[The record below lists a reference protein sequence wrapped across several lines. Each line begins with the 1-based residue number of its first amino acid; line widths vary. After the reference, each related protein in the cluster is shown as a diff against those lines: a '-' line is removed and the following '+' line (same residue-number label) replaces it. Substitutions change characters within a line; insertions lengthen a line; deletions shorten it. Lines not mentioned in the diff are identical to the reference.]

1 MKVLIVGAGPAG
13 STAAYYLAKAGID
26 VTVLEKTSFP
36 REKVCGDG
44 LTPRAVREI
53 QKLGLPHPEADGW
66 RRNKGL
72 RLIAGGRTIEL
83 PWPEVSDFP
92 QYGLIRTRL
101 GFDEELARHAAVR
114 RRRRAGTAQRHRGAA
129 RRRRPRD
136 RRPRRAA
143 GRGRTQDGRD
153 ARLQRRRRARRG
165 RKLHPHRRV
174 AGHPE
179 ARRPARSASPCAP
192 TSPRP
197 RHDDDWM
204 EGWLELPGR
213 DGKLLP
219 GYGWV
224 FGVGDGTSNVG
235 LGILNSSK
243 EFGKLDY
250 KQVLR
255 EWTAGMPAEWGFTP
269 ENQVGEIRGA
279 ALPMGFNRTPHYSP
293 GLLLLGDAGGMVSPF
308 NGEGISYA
316 MESARFAAEFIIDAA
331 ARVRFGAAGQRPTP
345 TPTSR
350 GTRTTCGTSGAR
362 HFTLGRAFAA
372 ADRQARRHEARPA
385 DRHAHS
391 CADALRGADAGQPH
405 RSGGQGLRGQGHPAS
420 WNRWSRPRP
429 TRHVQRASRTPAPT
443 PRFPQQKL
451 GLTRDQLCR
460 PQLDARRTRPA
471 ELRTRPQHHRHRH
484 RPAAAGRLRGH
495 RGGRRT
501 GPRHHHQPGPGGE
514 EAPRSHRQLRSA
526 G

>member
-13 STAAYYLAKAGID
+13 STAAYYLAKAGLE
-26 VTVLEKTSFP
+26 VTVLEKTQFP

-53 QKLGLPHPEADGW
+53 QKLGLPHPENDGW

-101 GFDEELARHAAVR
+101 GFDEELARHAEAAGATILERHSVTDALRNDAGRVTGVRAAVLDGNGRKTGETRDFAADVVLAADGNSTRTAVSLGIQKRDDRPLGVAVR
-114 RRRRAGTAQRHRGAA
+114 TYF
-129 RRRRPRD
+129 
-136 RRPRRAA
+136 
-143 GRGRTQDGRD
+143 
-153 ARLQRRRRARRG
+153 
-165 RKLHPHRRV
+165 
-174 AGHPE
+174 
-179 ARRPARSASPCAP
+179 
-192 TSPRP
+192 TSPRT
-197 RHDDDWM
+197 DDDWM

-255 EWTAGMPAEWGFTP
+255 EWTAGMPADWGFTP

-316 MESARFAAEFIIDAA
+316 MESARFAAEFIIDASSRSA
-331 ARVRFGAAGQRPTP
+331 ALSGTYDADAHLSRYADYVRGQWG
-345 TPTSR
+345 S
-350 GTRTTCGTSGAR
+350 

-372 ADRQARRHEARPA
+372 LIGKPA
-385 DRHAHS
+385 VMKL
-391 CADALRGADAGQPH
+391 ALRTGMPIPVLMRFVVRLLANLTDPSAKGFED
-405 RSGGQGLRGQGHPAS
+405 RVIRVLESLVPATS
-420 WNRWSRPRP
+420 NTPSASN
-429 TRHVQRASRTPAPT
+429 QRY
-443 PRFPQQKL
+443 PQQKV
-451 GLTRDQLCR
+451 RVN
-460 PQLDARRTRPA
+460 P
-471 ELRTRPQHHRHRH
+471 
-484 RPAAAGRLRGH
+484 
-495 RGGRRT
+495 
-501 GPRHHHQPGPGGE
+501 
-514 EAPRSHRQLRSA
+514 
-526 G
+526 

>member
-13 STAAYYLAKAGID
+13 STAAYYLAQAGID
-26 VTVLEKTSFP
+26 VTVLEKTAFP

-53 QKLGLPHPEADGW
+53 QKLGLPHSEDAGW

-92 QYGLIRTRL
+92 TYGLIRTRL
-101 GFDEELARHAAVR
+101 GFDESLARHAESAGAVVLERHSVTSALQDDDGRVIGARAAILDESGRKTGETRDFLADVVLAADGNSTRTAVSLGMHKRDDRPLGVAVR
-114 RRRRAGTAQRHRGAA
+114 TYF
-129 RRRRPRD
+129 
-136 RRPRRAA
+136 
-143 GRGRTQDGRD
+143 
-153 ARLQRRRRARRG
+153 
-165 RKLHPHRRV
+165 
-174 AGHPE
+174 
-179 ARRPARSASPCAP
+179 
-192 TSPRP
+192 TSP

-204 EGWLELPGR
+204 EGWLELPGKS
-213 DGKLLP
+213 GKPLP

-293 GLLLLGDAGGMVSPF
+293 GMLLLGDAGGMVSPF

-316 MESARFAAEFIIDAA
+316 MESARFAAEFIVDAA
-331 ARVRFGAAGQRPTP
+331 ARSASAGWTTDDADAHLSRYADYVRDQWG
-345 TPTSR
+345 S
-350 GTRTTCGTSGAR
+350 
-362 HFTLGRAFAA
+362 HFTLGRAFAFLIGK
-372 ADRQARRHEARPA
+372 PA
-385 DRHAHS
+385 VMKL
-391 CADALRGADAGQPH
+391 ALRTGMPIPVLMRFVVRLLANLTDSSAKGFEERVIRVLEMLVPPTSNTSSGRSLTAAG
-405 RSGGQGLRGQGHPAS
+405 SDTAVS
-420 WNRWSRPRP
+420 
-429 TRHVQRASRTPAPT
+429 APT
-443 PRFPQQKL
+443 
-451 GLTRDQLCR
+451 
-460 PQLDARRTRPA
+460 
-471 ELRTRPQHHRHRH
+471 
-484 RPAAAGRLRGH
+484 
-495 RGGRRT
+495 
-501 GPRHHHQPGPGGE
+501 
-514 EAPRSHRQLRSA
+514 S
-526 G
+526 

>member
-13 STAAYYLAKAGID
+13 STAAYYLATGGHRRHGAGENQ
-26 VTVLEKTSFP
+26 LPP
-36 REKVCGDG
+36 RKG
-44 LTPRAVREI
+44 LRRRAHPPRR
-53 QKLGLPHPEADGW
+53 PRDPEARPAAPRSDGW

-72 RLIAGGRTIEL
+72 RLLAGGRSIEL

-101 GFDEELARHAAVR
+101 GFDEELARHAQAAGAVVLERHSVTEALRSDDGRVTGVRAALLDESGRKTGETRDFTADVVLAADGNSTRTAVSLGIRKRDDRPLGVAVR
-114 RRRRAGTAQRHRGAA
+114 TYF
-129 RRRRPRD
+129 
-136 RRPRRAA
+136 
-143 GRGRTQDGRD
+143 
-153 ARLQRRRRARRG
+153 
-165 RKLHPHRRV
+165 
-174 AGHPE
+174 
-179 ARRPARSASPCAP
+179 
-192 TSPRP
+192 TSP

-316 MESARFAAEFIIDAA
+316 MESARFAAEFIIDGA
-331 ARVRFGAAGQRPTP
+331 ARSASAGGPRPTP
-345 TPTSR
+345 TRTLR

-362 HFTLGRAFAA
+362 TSPWAA
-372 ADRQARRHEARPA
+372 R
-385 DRHAHS
+385 
-391 CADALRGADAGQPH
+391 L
-405 RSGGQGLRGQGHPAS
+405 
-420 WNRWSRPRP
+420 PR
-429 TRHVQRASRTPAPT
+429 
-443 PRFPQQKL
+443 
-451 GLTRDQLCR
+451 
-460 PQLDARRTRPA
+460 
-471 ELRTRPQHHRHRH
+471 
-484 RPAAAGRLRGH
+484 
-495 RGGRRT
+495 
-501 GPRHHHQPGPGGE
+501 
-514 EAPRSHRQLRSA
+514 
-526 G
+526 

>member
-1 MKVLIVGAGPAG
+1 MNVLIVGAGPAG

-53 QKLGLPHPEADGW
+53 QKLGLAHPETEGW

-83 PWPEVSDFP
+83 PWPEVADFP
-92 QYGLIRTRL
+92 RYGLIRTRL
-101 GFDEELARHAAVR
+101 GFDEQLARHAQSAGAVVLERHSVTEALHSEDGRVTGVRASLLDNSGRKTGETRDFTADVVLAADGNSTRTAVSLGIGKRDDRPLGVAVR
-114 RRRRAGTAQRHRGAA
+114 TYF
-129 RRRRPRD
+129 
-136 RRPRRAA
+136 
-143 GRGRTQDGRD
+143 
-153 ARLQRRRRARRG
+153 
-165 RKLHPHRRV
+165 
-174 AGHPE
+174 
-179 ARRPARSASPCAP
+179 
-192 TSPRP
+192 TSPR
-197 RHDDDWM
+197 HEDDWM

-243 EFGKLDY
+243 DFGKLDY

-255 EWTAGMPAEWGFTP
+255 EWTAGMPADWGFTP

-316 MESARFAAEFIIDAA
+316 MESARFAAEFIIDGA
-331 ARVRFGAAGQRPTP
+331 ARSASAGWGAADADAHL
-345 TPTSR
+345 
-350 GTRTTCGTSGAR
+350 AR
-362 HFTLGRAFAA
+362 YADYVRQQWGSHFTLGRAFAA
-372 ADRQARRHEARPA
+372 LIGKPA
-385 DRHAHS
+385 VMKL
-391 CADALRGADAGQPH
+391 ALRTGMPVPV
-405 RSGGQGLRGQGHPAS
+405 LM
-420 WNRWSRPRP
+420 
-429 TRHVQRASRTPAPT
+429 
-443 PRFPQQKL
+443 RFVVRL
-451 GLTRDQLCR
+451 LANLTD
-460 PQLDARRTRPA
+460 
-471 ELRTRPQHHRHRH
+471 
-484 RPAAAGRLRGH
+484 PAAKGFEDRVIRVLESLVPA
-495 RGGRRT
+495 T
-501 GPRHHHQPGPGGE
+501 SNQAASNKA
-514 EAPRSHRQLRSA
+514 APATDSVPHSGTNSA
-526 G
+526 VSATKVRVNP

>member
-1 MKVLIVGAGPAG
+1 VNVLIVGAGPAG
-13 STAAYYLAKAGID
+13 STAAYYLARAGVE

-53 QKLGLPHPEADGW
+53 QKLGLPHAEADGW

-92 QYGLIRTRL
+92 GYGLIRTRL
-101 GFDEELARHAAVR
+101 GFDEELARHAQAAGAVVLERHSVTEALRAEDGRVIGARAAILDDSGRKTGETRDFHADVVLAADGNSTRTAVSLGMHKRDDRPLGVAVR
-114 RRRRAGTAQRHRGAA
+114 TYF
-129 RRRRPRD
+129 
-136 RRPRRAA
+136 
-143 GRGRTQDGRD
+143 
-153 ARLQRRRRARRG
+153 
-165 RKLHPHRRV
+165 
-174 AGHPE
+174 
-179 ARRPARSASPCAP
+179 
-192 TSPRP
+192 TSPRT
-197 RHDDDWM
+197 DDDWM
-204 EGWLELPGR
+204 EGWLELPGKS
-213 DGKLLP
+213 GKPLP

-316 MESARFAAEFIIDAA
+316 MESARFAAEFIIDAS
-331 ARVRFGAAGQRPTP
+331 ARAVSAGGTYDADAHLARYADYVREQWG
-345 TPTSR
+345 S
-350 GTRTTCGTSGAR
+350 
-362 HFTLGRAFAA
+362 HFTLGRAFATLIGK
-372 ADRQARRHEARPA
+372 PA
-385 DRHAHS
+385 VMKL
-391 CADALRGADAGQPH
+391 ALRTGMPIPLLMRFVVRLLANLTDSSAKGFEDRMIRVLEALVPATSNTGA
-405 RSGGQGLRGQGHPAS
+405 L
-420 WNRWSRPRP
+420 N
-429 TRHVQRASRTPAPT
+429 
-443 PRFPQQKL
+443 
-451 GLTRDQLCR
+451 
-460 PQLDARRTRPA
+460 
-471 ELRTRPQHHRHRH
+471 
-484 RPAAAGRLRGH
+484 AAGSD
-495 RGGRRT
+495 T
-501 GPRHHHQPGPGGE
+501 
-514 EAPRSHRQLRSA
+514 AVSA
-526 G
+526 TTS

>member
-13 STAAYYLAKAGID
+13 STAAYYLAKAGLD

-53 QKLGLPHPEADGW
+53 QKLGLPHPEGEGW

-101 GFDEELARHAAVR
+101 GFDEELARHAQAAGAEILERHSVTEALRDDSGRVTGARAAILDGNGRKTGQTRDFSADVVLAADGNSTRTAVSLGMHKRDDRPLGVAVR
-114 RRRRAGTAQRHRGAA
+114 TYF
-129 RRRRPRD
+129 
-136 RRPRRAA
+136 
-143 GRGRTQDGRD
+143 
-153 ARLQRRRRARRG
+153 
-165 RKLHPHRRV
+165 
-174 AGHPE
+174 
-179 ARRPARSASPCAP
+179 
-192 TSPRP
+192 TSPRT
-197 RHDDDWM
+197 DDDWM

-243 EFGKLDY
+243 DFGKLDY

-316 MESARFAAEFIIDAA
+316 MESARFAAEFIIDASSRTA
-331 ARVRFGAAGQRPTP
+331 SSGGTYDADAHLSRYADYVRDQWG
-345 TPTSR
+345 S
-350 GTRTTCGTSGAR
+350 

-372 ADRQARRHEARPA
+372 LIGKPA
-385 DRHAHS
+385 IMKL
-391 CADALRGADAGQPH
+391 ALRTGMPIPVLMKFVVRLLANLTDPSAKGFED
-405 RSGGQGLRGQGHPAS
+405 RAIRVLESLVPATS
-420 WNRWSRPRP
+420 NTPSASN
-429 TRHVQRASRTPAPT
+429 QRY
-443 PRFPQQKL
+443 PQQKV
-451 GLTRDQLCR
+451 RVN
-460 PQLDARRTRPA
+460 P
-471 ELRTRPQHHRHRH
+471 
-484 RPAAAGRLRGH
+484 
-495 RGGRRT
+495 
-501 GPRHHHQPGPGGE
+501 
-514 EAPRSHRQLRSA
+514 
-526 G
+526 

>member
-1 MKVLIVGAGPAG
+1 VKVLIVGAGPAG

-53 QKLGLPHPEADGW
+53 QRLGLAHPETDGW

-101 GFDEELARHAAVR
+101 GFDEELARHAQSAGAVVLERHSVTEALRAEDGRVSGVRAALLDGSGRKTGETRDFRADVVLAADGNSTRTAVSLGIQKRDDRPLGVAVR
-114 RRRRAGTAQRHRGAA
+114 TYF
-129 RRRRPRD
+129 
-136 RRPRRAA
+136 
-143 GRGRTQDGRD
+143 
-153 ARLQRRRRARRG
+153 
-165 RKLHPHRRV
+165 
-174 AGHPE
+174 
-179 ARRPARSASPCAP
+179 
-192 TSPRP
+192 TSPR
-197 RHDDDWM
+197 HEDDWM

-243 EFGKLDY
+243 DFGKLDY

-255 EWTAGMPAEWGFTP
+255 EWTAGMPVGWGFTP

-316 MESARFAAEFIIDAA
+316 MESARFAAEFIADAA
-331 ARVRFGAAGQRPTP
+331 ARSAAAGWSATDADRHL
-345 TPTSR
+345 
-350 GTRTTCGTSGAR
+350 AR
-362 HFTLGRAFAA
+362 YADYVQQQWGSHFTLGRAFAA
-372 ADRQARRHEARPA
+372 LIGKPA
-385 DRHAHS
+385 VMKL
-391 CADALRGADAGQPH
+391 ALRTGMPIP
-405 RSGGQGLRGQGHPAS
+405 LLM
-420 WNRWSRPRP
+420 
-429 TRHVQRASRTPAPT
+429 
-443 PRFPQQKL
+443 RFVVRML
-451 GLTRDQLCR
+451 ANLTD
-460 PQLDARRTRPA
+460 
-471 ELRTRPQHHRHRH
+471 
-484 RPAAAGRLRGH
+484 PAAKGFEDRAIRVLESLVPATSNKATPT
-495 RGGRRT
+495 T
-501 GPRHHHQPGPGGE
+501 GN
-514 EAPRSHRQLRSA
+514 APHSGANSA
-526 G
+526 VSATKVRVNP

>member
-13 STAAYYLAKAGID
+13 STAAYYLAKAGLE

-53 QKLGLPHPEADGW
+53 QKLGLPHPENDGW

-101 GFDEELARHAAVR
+101 GFDEELARHAQAAGATILERHSVTDALRNDAGRVTGVRAALLDDAGRKTGQTHEFSADVVLAADGNSTRTAVSLGIQKRDDRPLGVAVR
-114 RRRRAGTAQRHRGAA
+114 TYF
-129 RRRRPRD
+129 
-136 RRPRRAA
+136 
-143 GRGRTQDGRD
+143 
-153 ARLQRRRRARRG
+153 
-165 RKLHPHRRV
+165 
-174 AGHPE
+174 
-179 ARRPARSASPCAP
+179 
-192 TSPRP
+192 TSPRT
-197 RHDDDWM
+197 DDDWM
-204 EGWLELPGR
+204 EGRVELRSPAPHASEARRGARAGSLGR

-255 EWTAGMPAEWGFTP
+255 EWTAGMPADWGFTP

-316 MESARFAAEFIIDAA
+316 MESARFAAEFIIDASARTA
-331 ARVRFGAAGQRPTP
+331 ASAGTYDADAHLSRYADYVRDQWG
-345 TPTSR
+345 S
-350 GTRTTCGTSGAR
+350 

-372 ADRQARRHEARPA
+372 LIGKPA
-385 DRHAHS
+385 VMKL
-391 CADALRGADAGQPH
+391 ALRTGMPIPVLMRFVVRLLANLTDPSAKGFED
-405 RSGGQGLRGQGHPAS
+405 RAIRVLESLVPATS
-420 WNRWSRPRP
+420 NTSNTPSAP
-429 TRHVQRASRTPAPT
+429 NQRY
-443 PRFPQQKL
+443 PQQKV
-451 GLTRDQLCR
+451 RVN
-460 PQLDARRTRPA
+460 P
-471 ELRTRPQHHRHRH
+471 
-484 RPAAAGRLRGH
+484 
-495 RGGRRT
+495 
-501 GPRHHHQPGPGGE
+501 
-514 EAPRSHRQLRSA
+514 
-526 G
+526 

>member
-13 STAAYYLAKAGID
+13 STAAYYLARAGLD

-53 QKLGLPHPEADGW
+53 QKLGLPHPENDGW

-101 GFDEELARHAAVR
+101 GFDEELARHAESAGAAILERHSVTEAIRNDDSRVTGVRAALLDESGRKTGETAEFSADVVLAADGNSTRTAVSLGMHKRDDRPLGVAVR
-114 RRRRAGTAQRHRGAA
+114 TYF
-129 RRRRPRD
+129 
-136 RRPRRAA
+136 
-143 GRGRTQDGRD
+143 
-153 ARLQRRRRARRG
+153 
-165 RKLHPHRRV
+165 
-174 AGHPE
+174 
-179 ARRPARSASPCAP
+179 
-192 TSPRP
+192 TSPRT
-197 RHDDDWM
+197 DDDWM

-269 ENQVGEIRGA
+269 DNQVGEIRGA

-316 MESARFAAEFIIDAA
+316 MESARFAAEFIIDASSRSA
-331 ARVRFGAAGQRPTP
+331 AAG
-345 TPTSR
+345 
-350 GTRTTCGTSGAR
+350 GTYDADAHLAR
-362 HFTLGRAFAA
+362 YADYVRQQWGSHFTLGRAFAVLIGK
-372 ADRQARRHEARPA
+372 PA
-385 DRHAHS
+385 VMKL
-391 CADALRGADAGQPH
+391 ALRTGMPIPVLMRFVVRLLANLTDPSAKGFED
-405 RSGGQGLRGQGHPAS
+405 RVIRVLESLVPATS
-420 WNRWSRPRP
+420 NTLAASN
-429 TRHVQRASRTPAPT
+429 QRY
-443 PRFPQQKL
+443 PQQKV
-451 GLTRDQLCR
+451 RVN
-460 PQLDARRTRPA
+460 P
-471 ELRTRPQHHRHRH
+471 
-484 RPAAAGRLRGH
+484 
-495 RGGRRT
+495 
-501 GPRHHHQPGPGGE
+501 
-514 EAPRSHRQLRSA
+514 
-526 G
+526 

>member
-13 STAAYYLAKAGID
+13 STAAFYLAQAGLD

-53 QKLGLPHPEADGW
+53 QKLGLPHPESEGW

-101 GFDEELARHAAVR
+101 GFDEELARHAESAGAVVLE
-114 RRRRAGTAQRHRGAA
+114 RHSVTEALRSGDG
-129 RRRRPRD
+129 RVTGV
-136 RRPRRAA
+136 RAA
-143 GRGRTQDGRD
+143 LLDD
-153 ARLQRRRRARRG
+153 AG
-165 RKLHPHRRV
+165 RKTGETRDFAADVVLAADGNSSRTAVSLGIQKRDD
-174 AGHPE
+174 
-179 ARRPARSASPCAP
+179 RPLGVTVRTYF
-192 TSPRP
+192 TSP

-255 EWTAGMPAEWGFTP
+255 EWTASMPADWGFTP

-279 ALPMGFNRTPHYSP
+279 ALPMGFNRTPHYAP

-316 MESARFAAEFIIDAA
+316 MESARFAAEFIIDSA
-331 ARVRFGAAGQRPTP
+331 ARSASSGGTYDADARLGGYADFVRGQWG
-345 TPTSR
+345 S
-350 GTRTTCGTSGAR
+350 

-372 ADRQARRHEARPA
+372 VIGRPA
-385 DRHAHS
+385 VMKL
-391 CADALRGADAGQPH
+391 ALRTGMPLPVLMKFVVRLLANLTDPSAKGIEDRMIRVLEALVPATSNTGAVPV
-405 RSGGQGLRGQGHPAS
+405 P
-420 WNRWSRPRP
+420 NPRI
-429 TRHVQRASRTPAPT
+429 
-443 PRFPQQKL
+443 PQQKV
-451 GLTRDQLCR
+451 RVN
-460 PQLDARRTRPA
+460 P
-471 ELRTRPQHHRHRH
+471 
-484 RPAAAGRLRGH
+484 
-495 RGGRRT
+495 
-501 GPRHHHQPGPGGE
+501 
-514 EAPRSHRQLRSA
+514 
-526 G
+526 

>member
-1 MKVLIVGAGPAG
+1 MIVGAGPAG
-13 STAAYYLAKAGID
+13 STAAFYLAQAGLD

-53 QKLGLPHPEADGW
+53 QKLGLAHPESEGW

-83 PWPEVSDFP
+83 PWPEVADFP

-101 GFDEELARHAAVR
+101 GFDEELARHAQSAGAVVLERHSVTEALRSEDGRVTGVRAALLDDAGRKTGETRDFSADVVLAADGNSTRTAVSLGIQKRDDRPLGVAVR
-114 RRRRAGTAQRHRGAA
+114 TYF
-129 RRRRPRD
+129 
-136 RRPRRAA
+136 
-143 GRGRTQDGRD
+143 
-153 ARLQRRRRARRG
+153 
-165 RKLHPHRRV
+165 
-174 AGHPE
+174 
-179 ARRPARSASPCAP
+179 
-192 TSPRP
+192 TSP

-255 EWTAGMPAEWGFTP
+255 EWTAAMPSDWGFTP

-316 MESARFAAEFIIDAA
+316 MESARFAAEFIIDTA
-331 ARVRFGAAGQRPTP
+331 ARSASAGW
-345 TPTSR
+345 
-350 GTRTTCGTSGAR
+350 SGADADAHLAGYADFVR
-362 HFTLGRAFAA
+362 QQWGSHFTLGRAFAA
-372 ADRQARRHEARPA
+372 VIGRPA
-385 DRHAHS
+385 VMKL
-391 CADALRGADAGQPH
+391 ALRTGMPLPVLMKFVVRLLANLTDPSA
-405 RSGGQGLRGQGHPAS
+405 RGIEDRMIRVLEALVPATS
-420 WNRWSRPRP
+420 NTRPVP
-429 TRHVQRASRTPAPT
+429 DSN
-443 PRFPQQKL
+443 PRIPQQKV
-451 GLTRDQLCR
+451 RVN
-460 PQLDARRTRPA
+460 P
-471 ELRTRPQHHRHRH
+471 
-484 RPAAAGRLRGH
+484 
-495 RGGRRT
+495 
-501 GPRHHHQPGPGGE
+501 
-514 EAPRSHRQLRSA
+514 
-526 G
+526 

>member
-1 MKVLIVGAGPAG
+1 VKVLIVGAGPAG
-13 STAAYYLAKAGID
+13 STAAYYLAQAGVD

-53 QKLGLPHPEADGW
+53 QKLGLPHPETEGW

-101 GFDEELARHAAVR
+101 GFDEELARHAQAAGAVVLERHSVTEALRSDDGRVTGVRAALLDDAGRKTGETRDFSADVVLAADGNSTRTAVSLGFHKRDDRPLGVAVR
-114 RRRRAGTAQRHRGAA
+114 TYF
-129 RRRRPRD
+129 
-136 RRPRRAA
+136 
-143 GRGRTQDGRD
+143 
-153 ARLQRRRRARRG
+153 
-165 RKLHPHRRV
+165 
-174 AGHPE
+174 
-179 ARRPARSASPCAP
+179 AS
-192 TSPRP
+192 P

-255 EWTAGMPAEWGFTP
+255 EWTGAMPAEWGFTP

-279 ALPMGFNRTPHYSP
+279 ALPMGFNRTPHYAP

-316 MESARFAAEFIIDAA
+316 MESARFAAEYIIDAA
-331 ARVRFGAAGQRPTP
+331 ARSASSGETYDADARLAGYADFVRGQWG
-345 TPTSR
+345 S
-350 GTRTTCGTSGAR
+350 
-362 HFTLGRAFAA
+362 HFTLGRAFATVIG
-372 ADRQARRHEARPA
+372 RPA
-385 DRHAHS
+385 VMKL
-391 CADALRGADAGQPH
+391 ALRTGMPLPLLMKFVVRLLANLTDPSAKGIED
-405 RSGGQGLRGQGHPAS
+405 RMIRVLEALVPATS
-420 WNRWSRPRP
+420 NTGTVPVSKPRI
-429 TRHVQRASRTPAPT
+429 
-443 PRFPQQKL
+443 PQQKV
-451 GLTRDQLCR
+451 RVN
-460 PQLDARRTRPA
+460 P
-471 ELRTRPQHHRHRH
+471 
-484 RPAAAGRLRGH
+484 
-495 RGGRRT
+495 
-501 GPRHHHQPGPGGE
+501 
-514 EAPRSHRQLRSA
+514 
-526 G
+526 

>member
-1 MKVLIVGAGPAG
+1 MNVLIVGAGPAG
-13 STAAYYLAKAGID
+13 STAAYYLAKAGLD

-53 QKLGLPHPEADGW
+53 QKLGLAHPETEGW

-83 PWPEVSDFP
+83 PWPEVADFP

-101 GFDEELARHAAVR
+101 GFDEQLARHAQSAGAVVLERHSVTEALRSEDGRVTGVRAALLDNSGRKTGETRDFTADVVLAADGNSTRTAVSLGIGKRDDRPLGVAVR
-114 RRRRAGTAQRHRGAA
+114 TYF
-129 RRRRPRD
+129 
-136 RRPRRAA
+136 
-143 GRGRTQDGRD
+143 
-153 ARLQRRRRARRG
+153 
-165 RKLHPHRRV
+165 
-174 AGHPE
+174 
-179 ARRPARSASPCAP
+179 
-192 TSPRP
+192 TSPR
-197 RHDDDWM
+197 HEDDWM

-243 EFGKLDY
+243 DFGKLDY

-255 EWTAGMPAEWGFTP
+255 EWTAGMPADWGFSP
-269 ENQVGEIRGA
+269 DNQVGEIRGA

-316 MESARFAAEFIIDAA
+316 MESARFAAEFIIDGA
-331 ARVRFGAAGQRPTP
+331 ARSASAGWSAADADAHLARYADYVRQQWG
-345 TPTSR
+345 S
-350 GTRTTCGTSGAR
+350 

-372 ADRQARRHEARPA
+372 LIGKPA
-385 DRHAHS
+385 VMKL
-391 CADALRGADAGQPH
+391 ALRTGMPVPM
-405 RSGGQGLRGQGHPAS
+405 LM
-420 WNRWSRPRP
+420 
-429 TRHVQRASRTPAPT
+429 
-443 PRFPQQKL
+443 RFVVRML
-451 GLTRDQLCR
+451 ANLTD
-460 PQLDARRTRPA
+460 
-471 ELRTRPQHHRHRH
+471 
-484 RPAAAGRLRGH
+484 PAAKGFEDRVIRVLESLVPATSNQATSTKASVPNSG
-495 RGGRRT
+495 T
-501 GPRHHHQPGPGGE
+501 D
-514 EAPRSHRQLRSA
+514 SA
-526 G
+526 VSATKVRVNP

>member
-13 STAAYYLAKAGID
+13 STAAFYLAQAGVE

-53 QKLGLPHPEADGW
+53 QKLGLPHPEAEGW

-72 RLIAGGRTIEL
+72 RLIAGGRSIEL
-83 PWPEVSDFP
+83 PWPEVADFP

-101 GFDEELARHAAVR
+101 GFDEELVRHAQSAGAVVLERHSVTEALRSEDGRVTGVRAALLDDAGRKSGEVRDFTADVVLAADGNSTRTAVSLGMQKRDDRPLGVAVR
-114 RRRRAGTAQRHRGAA
+114 TYF
-129 RRRRPRD
+129 
-136 RRPRRAA
+136 
-143 GRGRTQDGRD
+143 
-153 ARLQRRRRARRG
+153 
-165 RKLHPHRRV
+165 
-174 AGHPE
+174 
-179 ARRPARSASPCAP
+179 
-192 TSPRP
+192 TSP

-255 EWTAGMPAEWGFTP
+255 EWTAAMPAEWGFTE

-316 MESARFAAEFIIDAA
+316 MESARFAAEFITDTAVRSASGSWSRADAD
-331 ARVRFGAAGQRPTP
+331 ARLSGYADYVRGQWG
-345 TPTSR
+345 S
-350 GTRTTCGTSGAR
+350 

-372 ADRQARRHEARPA
+372 VIGKP
-385 DRHAHS
+385 S
-391 CADALRGADAGQPH
+391 VMKLALRTGMPLPLLMKFVVRLLANLTDPSANGIEDRVIRVLEALVPATSN
-405 RSGGQGLRGQGHPAS
+405 SG
-420 WNRWSRPRP
+420 PRP
-429 TRHVQRASRTPAPT
+429 DPT
-443 PRFPQQKL
+443 PRIPQQKV
-451 GLTRDQLCR
+451 RVN
-460 PQLDARRTRPA
+460 P
-471 ELRTRPQHHRHRH
+471 
-484 RPAAAGRLRGH
+484 
-495 RGGRRT
+495 
-501 GPRHHHQPGPGGE
+501 
-514 EAPRSHRQLRSA
+514 
-526 G
+526 

>member
-13 STAAYYLAKAGID
+13 STAAYYLAKAGVD

-53 QKLGLPHPEADGW
+53 QKLGLPHSENDGW

-101 GFDEELARHAAVR
+101 GFDEELARHAQAAGAEILERHSVTEALRNDDGRVTGVRAALLDESGRKAGETREFSADVVLAADGNSTRTAVSLGIQKRDDRPLGVAVR
-114 RRRRAGTAQRHRGAA
+114 TYF
-129 RRRRPRD
+129 
-136 RRPRRAA
+136 
-143 GRGRTQDGRD
+143 
-153 ARLQRRRRARRG
+153 
-165 RKLHPHRRV
+165 
-174 AGHPE
+174 
-179 ARRPARSASPCAP
+179 
-192 TSPRP
+192 TSPRTN
-197 RHDDDWM
+197 DDWM

-243 EFGKLDY
+243 EFGRLDY

-269 ENQVGEIRGA
+269 ENQVGDIRGA

-316 MESARFAAEFIIDAA
+316 MESARFAAEFLIDASSRSA
-331 ARVRFGAAGQRPTP
+331 SSGGTYDADAHLARYADYVRDQWG
-345 TPTSR
+345 S
-350 GTRTTCGTSGAR
+350 
-362 HFTLGRAFAA
+362 HFTLGRAFAVLIGK
-372 ADRQARRHEARPA
+372 PA
-385 DRHAHS
+385 VMKL
-391 CADALRGADAGQPH
+391 ALRTGMPIPVLMRFVVRLLANLTDPSAKGFED
-405 RSGGQGLRGQGHPAS
+405 RVIRVLESLVPATS
-420 WNRWSRPRP
+420 NTPSASNPRY
-429 TRHVQRASRTPAPT
+429 R
-443 PRFPQQKL
+443 QQKV
-451 GLTRDQLCR
+451 RVN
-460 PQLDARRTRPA
+460 P
-471 ELRTRPQHHRHRH
+471 
-484 RPAAAGRLRGH
+484 
-495 RGGRRT
+495 
-501 GPRHHHQPGPGGE
+501 
-514 EAPRSHRQLRSA
+514 
-526 G
+526 